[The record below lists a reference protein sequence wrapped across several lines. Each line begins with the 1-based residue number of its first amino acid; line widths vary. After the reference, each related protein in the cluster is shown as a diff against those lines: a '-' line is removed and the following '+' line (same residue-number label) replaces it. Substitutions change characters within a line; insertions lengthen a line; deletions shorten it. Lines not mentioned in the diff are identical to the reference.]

1 MYLDHFGL
9 SRFPFTI
16 APDPEFLFPSS
27 GHQEALAHLQYAL
40 SGHGGLICLTG
51 EVGTGKTTLCRAFLA
66 SDAPDIKTAYIFN
79 PQLSAREL
87 LQALCDELGIGY
99 DTEDSQKA
107 LYARLNEALLD
118 WYAQGQRVIC
128 VIDEAQS
135 MPAPLLEQ
143 IRLLTNLETSRE
155 KLLTLIL
162 VGQPEL
168 RDILA
173 RHELRQLNQRITAR
187 YHLNHLGELETQA
200 YLKHRL
206 ATAGCSEPVF
216 DATSSRIIWR
226 GSQGV
231 PRLINSVAD
240 RALLG
245 AYANGLSDVTPAIAK
260 RALEEVIG
268 EQGGRS
274 ASHARLAGHPPGRSF
289 SRALLPVA
297 LVGIVVLAAGGYLT
311 FQKPDALTSVLATE
325 TATVAADPEQATATV
340 TAPTSDDVKLAANQK
355 TEQTASAEDGAEST
369 PAEPERDG
377 PESVLATAM
386 GVPGGDC
393 DTLATSGWQCSWVAW
408 SKQQLVDAGIPVAV
422 KSRGDGSWR
431 AVMQATHR
439 DLNSI
444 HARKLVAW
452 HPPAGYRRGIK
463 PGSRGAIVQWVRRQL
478 GVEWHGGWQV
488 IGPQGATNAKP
499 DETLYDPLLAN
510 KVMEFQVKHGL
521 DADKILGPQTL
532 VFLQRYPQV
541 QGGEG

>member
-16 APDPEFLFPSS
+16 APDPEFLFPST

-51 EVGTGKTTLCRAFLA
+51 EVGTGKTTLCRAFL
-66 SDAPDIKTAYIFN
+66 SGDAPDVKTAYIFN

-99 DTEDSQKA
+99 DVDDSQKT

-206 ATAGCSEPVF
+206 ATAGCSDPVF
-216 DATSSRIIWR
+216 DAASSRIIWR
-226 GSQGV
+226 GSHGV

-245 AYANGLSDVTPAIAK
+245 AYANGLPEVTPAIAR
-260 RALEEVIG
+260 RALEEVTG
-268 EQGGRS
+268 EQGSRRG
-274 ASHARLAGHPPGRSF
+274 AGYGPGTGGVRKTPS
-289 SRALLPVA
+289 SRAVLPIAVMA
-297 LVGIVVLAAGGYLT
+297 VTLLAAGGYLAA
-311 FQKPDALTSVLATE
+311 QKQDSLLSLFANDSSQLSTRASE
-325 TATVAADPEQATATV
+325 
-340 TAPTSDDVKLAANQK
+340 SLAATGPETGASSNA
-355 TEQTASAEDGAEST
+355 ESGENAVAENAGASAEVMT
-369 PAEPERDG
+369 PQVEQDG
-377 PESVLATAM
+377 PEAVLAATM
-386 GVPGGDC
+386 GVPGGTC
-393 DTLATSGWQCSWVAW
+393 DTLAEAGWHCSWVAW
-408 SKQQLVDAGIPVAV
+408 SKQQLVDAGVPVAV
-422 KSRGDGSWR
+422 KSRRDGRWR
-431 AVMQATHR
+431 AVMTATHR

-444 HARKLVAW
+444 HARKLIAW
-452 HPPAGYRRGIK
+452 HPPAGYGRGIK
-463 PGSRGAIVQWVRRQL
+463 PGGRGAIVRWVRRQL

-488 IGPQGATNAKP
+488 IGPQGSSSAKP
-499 DETLYDPLLAN
+499 DESFYDPLLAN

-532 VFLQRYPQV
+532 IFLQRYPQTLA
-541 QGGEG
+541 GES